1 MDSFECLGHFLDK
14 ESAGFKKPQPPCA
27 NESKE
32 FWTSVA
38 LEPDLDI
45 VCGRRSHS
53 VFLSLST
60 TC

>member
-1 MDSFECLGHFLDK
+1 MDSLEGLEHFLDK
-14 ESAGFKKPQPPCA
+14 GYAGFKKLQIPCA

-45 VCGRRSHS
+45 VCGRSHS

>member
-1 MDSFECLGHFLDK
+1 MDSFECLEHFLDK
-14 ESAGFKKPQPPCA
+14 ESAGFKKLQPSCA

-45 VCGRRSHS
+45 VCGGSHS